1 MLGALWWGEKS
12 FQHAD
17 SVLKKHLLY
26 YQCLNGCAALYFSG
40 NYVMLFS
47 PCLMNTET
55 SKKK

>member
-1 MLGALWWGEKS
+1 MVLWREES

-40 NYVMLFS
+40 NCDAFS

-55 SKKK
+55 SKK